1 MFSNLLKYSINDII
15 NGYSYDENT
24 KGYICHICN
33 KNYIEGEI
41 FKYKGRYFEAYKM
54 IEFHMKEEHFNMLH
68 LLMENPKKY
77 TGVTDN
83 QKNILSMIAKGMP
96 VNEIAKNLGVASST
110 IRHQKFVFR
119 EKAKQAKLFLAIY
132 ELANRQKN
140 SNDDDIIEIHEGA
153 TMLDDRYSTTKKEE
167 KQIIDNLF
175 SSVDPLIL
183 KTFPVKEKR
192 KIVVLR
198 KITEIFEKDRKYSEK
213 DINKKIQ
220 AIYHDFAT
228 IRRYL
233 IEYGFMQRTQDCK
246 EYWIR

>member
-1 MFSNLLKYSINDII
+1 
-15 NGYSYDENT
+15 
-24 KGYICHICN
+24 
-33 KNYIEGEI
+33 
-41 FKYKGRYFEAYKM
+41 
-54 IEFHMKEEHFNMLH
+54 MKFM
-68 LLMENPKKY
+68 
-77 TGVTDN
+77 
-83 QKNILSMIAKGMP
+83 
-96 VNEIAKNLGVASST
+96 
-110 IRHQKFVFR
+110 FR

-132 ELANRQKN
+132 ELANKQKN
-140 SNDDDIIEIHEGA
+140 SNDDIIEIHEGGN
-153 TMLDDRYSTTKKEE
+153 MLDDRYSTTKKEE

-228 IRRYL
+228 IRLYL

-246 EYWIR
+246 EYWRFFKT